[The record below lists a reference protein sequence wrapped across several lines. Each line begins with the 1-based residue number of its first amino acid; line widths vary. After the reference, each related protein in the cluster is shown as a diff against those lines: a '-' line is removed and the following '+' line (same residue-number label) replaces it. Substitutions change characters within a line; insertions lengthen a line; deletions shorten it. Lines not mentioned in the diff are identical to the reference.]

1 MSGSL
6 SPTIPATPTTVQIA
20 TDVMALMAG
29 LSGVTTDY
37 NQGSQVRTLVESLG
51 SVVEQQGVASQAI
64 ALQVL
69 AYSAMSLFGIQP
81 NLVGTFATGVATF
94 AMAFPVSAAPAVPQA
109 VSVPSG
115 TLFQTNGGVQFITVA
130 PATLASGTTSVTVGA
145 MATQPGPAGNIA
157 ALAVS
162 GQPLSSIGWPL
173 LVQNAAPFGGGSP
186 PSTPSNALA
195 LFTAKQASLGLS
207 SPVAIANA
215 AIGVVA
221 SGSNETVA
229 YAAVVEPFILAG
241 SGAGSGTAGF
251 TLYVDNGTGSA
262 SSGLLTAVNT
272 WISGNVTAGQ
282 SGFRPAGV
290 PYTVAS
296 VVPVFANVAIS
307 GTLVPGLFA
316 SGTVAAAASSLIQDY
331 FNGLGFAVPAQQP
344 LIAAEA
350 ANAGLSA
357 FESLAVTLTYSGS
370 GTPVSVVSGTYNT
383 RVILNSLTVNIG
395 IGT

>member
-1 MSGSL
+1 MSGAL
-6 SPTIPATPTTVQIA
+6 SPTIPATPTTVQVA
-20 TDVMALMAG
+20 TNIMSLMAG

-51 SVVEQQGVASQAI
+51 SVVEQEGVSAQAL

-69 AYSAMSLFGIQP
+69 AYSAMSLFGIRP
-81 NLVGTFATGVATF
+81 NLVGTFATGVVTF
-94 AMAFPVSAAPAVPQA
+94 AMSFPVSAAPVVPQA
-109 VSVPSG
+109 VPVPSG
-115 TLFQTNGGVQFITVA
+115 TLFQTNGGVQFTTVA

-145 MATQPGPAGNIA
+145 MATQPGAGGNIA

-162 GQPLSSIGWPL
+162 GQPLSFLGWPL

-195 LFTAKQASLGLS
+195 LFTAKQASLGLA
-207 SPVAIANA
+207 SPVAVANA

-229 YAAVVEPFILAG
+229 YANCFEPWIFAG
-241 SGAGSGTAGF
+241 SGVGSGTAGF
-251 TLYVDNGTGSA
+251 TLYIDNGTGSA
-262 SSGLLTAVNT
+262 SPSLLAAVNA
-272 WISGNVTAGQ
+272 WIAGNVGTNQ

-290 PYTVAS
+290 PYAVAS
-296 VVPVFANVAIS
+296 VVPVFANVVVS

-316 SGTVAAAASSLIQDY
+316 SGTVAAAASSLVQDY
-331 FNGLGFAVPAQQP
+331 FNGLGFAVPAQQT
-344 LIAAEA
+344 LIAAEV

-383 RVILNSLTVNIG
+383 RIILNSLSVNIG